1 MVQGYAASN
10 RNIRTKD
17 RYDTHRTRIDDDV
30 ISLTNSLMSY
40 DLKTVYAIL
49 GAQLAQ
55 IERPHH
61 AFQTAKMLGFA
72 SGLDVPKIS
81 IDYVSEGHEC
91 IKLFWPKIVPPVCR
105 WWKSNRGKGGD
116 ELMKEIC
123 AIITYVL
130 PLPYNL
136 IQGVISLIG
145 VVLVKNGL
153 DNLCIQ
159 KVGQVPEPI

>member
-1 MVQGYAASN
+1 MVLGYAASN
-10 RNIRTKD
+10 RNIRMKD
-17 RYDTHRTRIDDDV
+17 RYDTHRTRIDNDV

-105 WWKSNRGKGGD
+105 WWKSNRGKGGRRAH
-116 ELMKEIC
+116 E
-123 AIITYVL
+123 
-130 PLPYNL
+130 
-136 IQGVISLIG
+136 G
-145 VVLVKNGL
+145 
-153 DNLCIQ
+153 NLCHYYICTSIAIQ
-159 KVGQVPEPI
+159 PDTRSYLSNRSLY

>member
-1 MVQGYAASN
+1 MVQGYAASKPST
-10 RNIRTKD
+10 RIKD
-17 RYDTHRTRIDDDV
+17 RYATHRTRIDDDL

-55 IERPHH
+55 IERPYH

-81 IDYVSEGHEC
+81 IDYVYEGHEC
-91 IKLFWPKIVPPVCR
+91 IKIFWPKIVPPICR
-105 WWKSNRGKGGD
+105 WWKNNRGKRGD

-153 DNLCIQ
+153 DKLCVQ
-159 KVGQVPEPI
+159 KVGQVPEPY

>member
-1 MVQGYAASN
+1 MVQGNAASN
-10 RNIRTKD
+10 RNAKLRD
-17 RYDTHRTRIDDDV
+17 RYTTHRSRIDDDV

-40 DLKTVYAIL
+40 DFKTVYAVL

-55 IERPHH
+55 IERPYH

-72 SGLDVPKIS
+72 SGLDVPKIPF
-81 IDYVSEGHEC
+81 DYVSEGYEC
-91 IKLFWPKIVPPVCR
+91 MKLFWPKIVPPICR
-105 WWKSNRGKGGD
+105 WWKNNRGKGGD

-145 VVLVKNGL
+145 VVLIKNGL
-153 DNLCIQ
+153 DRLCLQ
-159 KVGQVPEPI
+159 KVGYVPEP

>member
-1 MVQGYAASN
+1 M
-10 RNIRTKD
+10 
-17 RYDTHRTRIDDDV
+17 DDDV

-40 DLKTVYAIL
+40 DFKTVYAIL

-55 IERPHH
+55 IERPYH

-81 IDYVSEGHEC
+81 LDYVYEGYEWM
-91 IKLFWPKIVPPVCR
+91 KLFWPKIVPPICR
-105 WWKSNRGKGGD
+105 WWKNNRGKGGD
-116 ELMKEIC
+116 DLMKEIC

-136 IQGVISLIG
+136 IQGVISIMG

-153 DNLCIQ
+153 DRLCVQ
-159 KVGQVPEPI
+159 KVGYVPEP